1 MIPPWLLWSL
11 FAVVCWG
18 LWAVT
23 SRLIGDALTAA
34 QSQALSTVGLLPVM
48 LALGLSKKFTTSGH
62 RRRGCLLAFV
72 AGVLACAGNVA
83 YYHALNLGGKA
94 STVVPLTALYPLVTV
109 VLAMILLRERLNTI
123 QLAGIALSLV
133 AIWLFN
139 VTGLEG
145 LLNGWLA
152 YALVP
157 IALWGAAGLL
167 QKVSTN
173 HISGELSTLWFL
185 GAFVPVALLLLLLQP
200 LPQSPPAR
208 VWFLVGALGFLF
220 SLGNLAILLAFAAH
234 GKASIITPLTGLYPL
249 VSVPVAILVLG
260 EKVGGREWLGIVVAL
275 VSVIDL
281 SREGRPA
288 GCTLPSE
295 SPL

>member
-1 MIPPWLLWSL
+1 LPP
-11 FAVVCWG
+11 G
-18 LWAVT
+18 
-23 SRLIGDALTAA
+23 R
-34 QSQALSTVGLLPVM
+34 
-48 LALGLSKKFTTSGH
+48 
-62 RRRGCLLAFV
+62 FV
-72 AGVLACAGNVA
+72 CAGNVA

-109 VLAMILLRERLNTI
+109 VLAMIVLRERMNGI
-123 QLAGIALSLV
+123 QLAGIALSLL

-139 VTGLEG
+139 VAGLEG
-145 LLNGWLA
+145 MLSGWLA

-185 GAFVPVALLLLLLQP
+185 AAFVPVALVLLLLQP

-208 VWFLVGALGFLF
+208 VWILVGALGLLF
-220 SLGNLAILLAFAAH
+220 SLGNFALLLAFAGN
-234 GKASIITPLTGLYPL
+234 GKASVIAPLAGLYPL
-249 VSVPVAILVLG
+249 VSVPVAILFLD
-260 EKVGGREWLGIVVAL
+260 EKVGRREWLGILVAL
-275 VSVIDL
+275 VSVVAL
-281 SREGRPA
+281 SHEGRPA
-288 GCTLPSE
+288 RSTLPSE